1 MDSLAL
7 LISPAYAPFTG
18 PLLAVIVILT
28 LEVTLTA
35 LAGSGLSDI
44 LDSLIETQS
53 LPDSSFTNWLLVKEL
68 PMLIVICSLLASF
81 GICGLLLQGVMTH
94 AFSLPL
100 PTWLVVGLSL
110 LGALAAVRTMAKA
123 LSGLKLVH
131 SAAVSPASFIGQR
144 VTLNSPQASQGYAG
158 AASFIDRYGATHTLM
173 VEPTLPD
180 VTYTAGEV
188 LTVAERV
195 SIALYRVSK

>member
-18 PLLAVIVILT
+18 ALLAVIVILAT
-28 LEVTLTA
+28 EVTLTA
-35 LAGSGLSDI
+35 VAGSGLSDI
-44 LDSLIETQS
+44 LDSLIETHS

-81 GICGLLLQGVMTH
+81 GICGLLLQGVLMQALH
-94 AFSLPL
+94 LPL
-100 PTWLVVGLSL
+100 PTWLLVGLSL
-110 LGALAAVRTMAKA
+110 LGALAAVRAMAKA

-131 SAAVSPASFIGQR
+131 SSAVSPASFIGQR

-158 AASFIDRYGATHTLM
+158 AASFTDRYGATHTLM

>member
-7 LISPAYAPFTG
+7 LVSPAYAPFTG
-18 PLLAVIVILT
+18 ALLAVIVILAT
-28 LEVTLTA
+28 EVTLTA

-44 LDSLIETQS
+44 LDSLIETHS

-81 GICGLLLQGVMTH
+81 GICGLLLQGVLTQALH
-94 AFSLPL
+94 LP
-100 PTWLVVGLSL
+100 LSL
-110 LGALAAVRTMAKA
+110 LGALAAVRAMAKA

-131 SAAVSPASFIGQR
+131 SSAVSPASFIGQR

>member
-7 LISPAYAPFTG
+7 LLSPAYVPFTG
-18 PLLAVIVILT
+18 ALLAVIVILT

-94 AFSLPL
+94 AVGLPL
-100 PTWLVVGLSL
+100 PHWLAMALSV
-110 LGALAAVRTMAKA
+110 LGALAGVRAMAKA
-123 LSGLKLVH
+123 LASLKVVH
-131 SAAVSPASFIGQR
+131 TSAVSPASFIGQR
-144 VTLNSPQASQGYAG
+144 VTLTSPQTSQGYAG
-158 AASFIDRYGATHTLM
+158 AASFTDRYGTTHTLM
-173 VEPTLPD
+173 VEPALPD
-180 VTYTAGEV
+180 ITYTAGDV
-188 LTVAERV
+188 VTVAERV
-195 SIALYRVSK
+195 SIALYRVRK